1 MKFELTILGC
11 GSAVPTSK
19 RNSAAQVLNVL
30 ERYFLIDCGE
40 ATQHQL
46 RRFRVPYNKINHI
59 FISHLHG
66 DHFFGLIGLLSSLSM
81 QNRRGELHVYA
92 DKRLQE
98 IIEFQLTILNSK
110 LGYPLIF
117 HHLTRDECVIF
128 EDKAV
133 TVTSFPLK
141 HRYDAPVCGFLFRE
155 KERERT
161 ICKDMADAWQVP
173 LAFMQHLKAGA
184 DFITPDGQVI
194 PNRRL
199 TLPSPPVRS
208 YAYMTDTLYRERFAE
223 YVNGV
228 DLLYHEATYGHELE
242 ALAKSTFHSTAPQ
255 AACLAKIAGVKK
267 LILGHFSSRYPD
279 PACLLAEAQAVFPN
293 TEICTDGDIFEIPVV
308 KRLGV

>member
-1 MKFELTILGC
+1 MKFELTVLGC

-46 RRFRVPYNKINHI
+46 RRFRIPYNKINHI

-66 DHFFGLIGLLSSLSM
+66 DHFFGLIGLLSSLAM
-81 QNRRGELHVYA
+81 QNRRGEMHIYA
-92 DKRLQE
+92 DRRLQE
-98 IIEFQLTILNSK
+98 IIEFQLTVMNSK
-110 LGYPLIF
+110 LGYPLVF
-117 HHLTRDECVIF
+117 HHLSREEEVVF

-133 TVTSFPLK
+133 SVTAFPLK

-161 ICKDMADAWQVP
+161 VRKDMAEAWHVP
-173 LAFMQHLKAGA
+173 VAFMQYLKQGA
-184 DFITPDGQVI
+184 DFVAPDGEVVS
-194 PNRRL
+194 NSRL

-208 YAYMTDTLYRERFAE
+208 YAYMSDTLYREKFAE
-223 YVNGV
+223 YVTGV
-228 DLLYHEATYGHELE
+228 DLLYHEATYGRELE
-242 ALAKSTFHSTAPQ
+242 ALAKTTFHSTAEQ
-255 AACLAKIAGVKK
+255 AACLAKSAGAKK

-279 PACLLAEAQAVFPN
+279 PACLLPEARAIFPD
-293 TEICTDGDIFEIPVV
+293 TEICTDGDVFEIPLVR
-308 KRLGV
+308 RLM